1 MKDLGKASREELL
14 EIIAAL
20 VARVE
25 ALEAENLRLRRGQ
38 GGGSPL
44 WVKPSRA
51 PKQKKERER
60 RKQAYVRRREET
72 DEVRYHGVECCP
84 DCGRNLWGGWEH
96 RCRQAI
102 QIELPPVRVSAN
114 ILSANLSCPE
124 TLSGRPDGSPACPIR
139 T

>member
-1 MKDLGKASREELL
+1 VKDLTSATREELI
-14 EIIAAL
+14 EIAHRL
-20 VARVE
+20 LARVE
-25 ALEAENLRLRRGQ
+25 QLEEEVRRLRRG
-38 GGGSPL
+38 GGGGVQL
-44 WVKPSRA
+44 AVKPSRA
-51 PKQKKERER
+51 PMQKKERKR

>member
-51 PKQKKERER
+51 PKQKKERKR
-60 RKQAYVRRREET
+60 RKQAYVRRR
-72 DEVRYHGVECCP
+72 C
-84 DCGRNLWGGWEH
+84 
-96 RCRQAI
+96 
-102 QIELPPVRVSAN
+102 RVSAN
-114 ILSANLSCPE
+114 STAYSVGRTDRPGMYQFQTWPQTPHEVFTMWTQLVTNMLALTAQSA
-124 TLSGRPDGSPACPIR
+124 
-139 T
+139 